1 LSIHDKKLNLAFV
14 KLNEVRNKKQTILY
28 KMKKTFFFCLLIAT
42 TLTTY
47 SQTEQ
52 KVRFGIKA
60 TPSVNWMAPNETK
73 KLQNSGSKLN
83 AGIGLVLE
91 FPITDVVSFQT
102 GLDITN
108 ISFTAKYNTD
118 TAFYIYK
125 DDAIIESTIKG
136 DTINSPRPYFGS
148 GYSLMRLK
156 ERTYKTTYLNI
167 PLTLKMKTKDI
178 GGFTYFGQI
187 GGNLFARLSATAND
201 AVEKNS
207 LSGITI
213 TKENI
218 DIEKVDI
225 TKTMNILTACGNVGA
240 GFEYYISGSTSLFA
254 SVNYQH
260 HFMNATKADSGYLI
274 RSRIENNKTYLSE
287 FQNGVKLKQIV
298 LSVGILF

>member
-1 LSIHDKKLNLAFV
+1 
-14 KLNEVRNKKQTILY
+14 
-28 KMKKTFFFCLLIAT
+28 MKKTLFFCLFVIAS
-42 TLTTY
+42 LSSY
-47 SQTEQ
+47 SQSTQ
-52 KVRFGIKA
+52 KTRFGIKA
-60 TPSVNWMAPNETK
+60 TPSVNWMVPNETK

-102 GLDITN
+102 GLDITT
-108 ISFTAKYNTD
+108 ISFNAKYNTD

-125 DDAIIESTIKG
+125 DDAIIEAEIQG
-136 DTINSPRPYFGS
+136 DSINSPRPYLGS
-148 GYSLMRLK
+148 GYSLMRLN

-187 GGNLFARLSATAND
+187 GGNLYGRLSAIAND
-201 AVEKNS
+201 VVDKKTGSLTEKNIEVEK
-207 LSGITI
+207 I
-213 TKENI
+213 
-218 DIEKVDI
+218 DI
-225 TKTMNILTACGNVGA
+225 TKTMNLLTACGNIGA
-240 GFEYYISGSTSLFA
+240 GFEYNISGSTSLFA

-274 RSRIENNKTYLSE
+274 RSRTEGAKTNYSE

-298 LSVGILF
+298 LSLGILF